1 MMVDASVLLAIL
13 LEEPDGEGFALRL
26 SNTQAPFTSPLAI
39 YETVARL
46 MRLRDYSASEAE
58 DVLRSFLKQGGISV
72 VPITD
77 EMTPIALRAAE
88 TFGKGRHPAGL
99 NFGDCFAYACA
110 RAHDAPLLYKG
121 NDFAR
126 TDMA

>member
-1 MMVDASVLLAIL
+1 MMIDASALLSVFKNEADSPAIA
-13 LEEPDGEGFALRL
+13 DRIAMAG
-26 SNTQAPFTSPLAI
+26 APFTSPLAI
-39 YETVARL
+39 YETVVRL
-46 MRLRDYSASEAE
+46 MNVRVIPAEEAE
-58 DVLRSFLKQGGISV
+58 AIVRSFLDSSGTTV
-72 VPITD
+72 AAITD
-77 EMTPIALRAAE
+77 EMTSLALKAFERY
-88 TFGKGRHPAGL
+88 GRGRHPAGL

>member
-1 MMVDASVLLAIL
+1 MMLDASALLAIL
-13 LEEPDGEGFALRL
+13 MKEPDDLLIAGRISAAE
-26 SNTQAPFTSPLAI
+26 APFTSPLAI
-39 YETVARL
+39 YETVVRL
-46 MRLRDYSASEAE
+46 MKVRSIPADEAE
-58 DVLRSFLKQGGISV
+58 EATRDLLRAFDAKVIA
-72 VPITD
+72 ITD
-77 EMTPIALRAAE
+77 DMTPLALGAFARY
-88 TFGKGRHPAGL
+88 GRGRHPAGL